1 MNALEARAQA
11 LETQKDRWLKLSL
24 DTRKAIEN
32 AVCSGTMSCFVKDL
46 YEVEI
51 HCLRIL
57 GYKVRDIVG
66 DTFEISW

>member
-11 LETQKDRWLKLSL
+11 LETQKGRWLKLSL

-32 AVCSGTMSCFVKDL
+32 AVSSGTMSCFVKGL

-51 HCLRIL
+51 HCLRML
-57 GYKVRDIVG
+57 GYNVKGIIE

>member
-11 LETQKDRWLKLSL
+11 LETQKGRWLKLSL

-32 AVCSGTMSCFVKDL
+32 AVSNGTMSCFVKDL

-51 HCLRIL
+51 HCLRML
-57 GYKVRDIVG
+57 GYSVRDIVE
-66 DTFEISW
+66 DTIEISW